1 MVIMSFRW
9 SRKKAGWIVGALLLA
24 AGMLVFG
31 GKIVG
36 AVRQTAAQST
46 VKSEKIAGETEQQ
59 RQAFIRSFGWEIEEE
74 PLTVMEVKI
83 PDEFDAVYEEYNTLQ
98 KTQGMDLSKLKGK
111 RCKKYQYAVLNYP
124 DRPEYITCTLL
135 VRDGKI
141 VGGDISCAGEDGFT
155 HGFSLPA

>member
-1 MVIMSFRW
+1 MRYGDYVFSMEQKKSRLDRRRSFAGGGHACFW
-9 SRKKAGWIVGALLLA
+9 RKDRGGGAA
-24 AGMLVFG
+24 D
-31 GKIVG
+31 
-36 AVRQTAAQST
+36 QST

-124 DRPEYITCTLL
+124 DRPEYVTCTLL